1 MKVTVVADLL
11 EAVEDIF
18 PSLQEDGI
26 GVWSL
31 TRESSRPG
39 VHSLLDKIEQA
50 SPEPVPAE
58 RRSVRCLR
66 TPTLYIF
73 TSGTTGAS
81 QLLCSFSNPE
91 ELDELCLIRLR
102 AKTLLQ
108 SQTQRGLHHG
118 RVSRFSNVTQPV
130 HKTTTDFTTLMQTLW
145 CVNCSVH

>member
-1 MKVTVVADLL
+1 MIYDIASCVVADLL
-11 EAVEDIF
+11 EAVEDIL

-31 TRESSRPG
+31 TRESPRPG

-81 QLLCSFSNPE
+81 QRLGPDLEEQAQGLISVGLNVSNPE
-91 ELDELCLIRLR
+91 ELDELGLIRLR
-102 AKTLLQ
+102 AKTLL
-108 SQTQRGLHHG
+108 
-118 RVSRFSNVTQPV
+118 
-130 HKTTTDFTTLMQTLW
+130 
-145 CVNCSVH
+145 